1 MLRQRSL
8 LTLLLVLA
16 SGCQSK
22 PSPAGASPR
31 PSASPSAA
39 SAAPTTSASAIAAR
53 PSRPGEP
60 LNVLLIT
67 IDAMRAD
74 MPWQGYPRPIAPN
87 LTRWA
92 EQAVVYDEYRSI
104 SSYTAQSVS
113 AMLTGRYA
121 STLYRSGV
129 FFTGF
134 YDANVFI
141 TEAMQ
146 PRGIRTGG
154 VHSHLYFDRKKN
166 LNQGFDTWELVEGL
180 TFDSDTDK
188 NVTADKSAAK
198 LQAILADPAFSGKQF
213 FLWAHFGDPHD
224 QYVRHEMCPPEWG
237 KKNRDRYD
245 CEIHFVDH
253 HVGKLLEWAKAQ
265 PFWARTALIVSSD
278 HGEAFGEHGMYKH
291 AFRLYDVLLRVPTFF
306 VVPGAAPRRISARR
320 THLDLGP
327 TIVDLMGLEPLP
339 SFLGETMVPEIF
351 GEPPRDRE
359 PIVLEL
365 AEDSHNPH
373 YRAVIQGRHKL
384 IVEGE
389 GERGRGRELF
399 DLSADPGEERD
410 LAKEDP
416 TALARMQSVFA
427 EAFAKVPA
435 IAPAGGAVLHSG
447 RIARGPQAPP
457 PEPKANE
464 NPNADPKAPPPQQ

>member
-1 MLRQRSL
+1 MLRHRSL
-8 LTLLLVLA
+8 LPLLFALSA
-16 SGCQSK
+16 GCQGK
-22 PSPAGASPR
+22 PSGAEAGAR
-31 PSASPSAA
+31 PGAPASAA
-39 SAAPTTSASAIAAR
+39 SVAPVPSVSAAAAR
-53 PSRPGEP
+53 PVRPAEP

-74 MPWQGYPRPIAPN
+74 MPWQGYSRPIAPN

-92 EQAVVYDEYRSI
+92 EQAVVYDEFRSI

-113 AMLTGRYA
+113 AMLTGRFA

-154 VHSHLYFDRKKN
+154 VHSHLYFDRGKN
-166 LNQGFDTWELVEGL
+166 LHQGFDTWELVEGL
-180 TFDSDTDK
+180 TFDSDTDH
-188 NVTADKSAAK
+188 NITADKSAAK
-198 LQAILADPAFSGKQF
+198 LREILSDPAFSGRQF

-224 QYVRHEMCPPEWG
+224 QYIRHEMCPAEWG

-245 CEIHFVDH
+245 CEIHYVDH
-253 HVGKLLEWAKAQ
+253 HVGQLLDWARTQ

-278 HGEAFGEHGMYKH
+278 HGEAFGEHGLYKH
-291 AFRLYDVLLRVPTFF
+291 AFRLYDVLLRVPAFF
-306 VVPGAAPRRISARR
+306 VVPGAEPRRIPARR

-339 SFLGETMVPEIF
+339 SFLGKTMVPEIF
-351 GEPPRDRE
+351 GAPPDDRE

-365 AEDSHNPH
+365 SEDSHNPH
-373 YRAVIQGRHKL
+373 YRAVIQGSHKL

-389 GERGRGRELF
+389 GERGWGRELF
-399 DLSADPGEERD
+399 DLRADPGEQRD
-410 LAKEDP
+410 LAEQEP
-416 TALARMQSVFA
+416 ETLARMQSVFT
-427 EAFAKVPA
+427 EAFARVPS
-435 IAPAGGAVLHSG
+435 IPPAGGAVLHSG

-457 PEPKANE
+457 PAPKADTE
-464 NPNADPKAPPPQQ
+464 SRDAEARPSPP